1 MIDKEMNK
9 GDLQEAVGISSS
21 TMAKMTKGEAVS
33 MSVLERICDELDCDF
48 GDLVS
53 YVRRNNKD

>member
-1 MIDKEMNK
+1 MNK

-21 TMAKMTKGEAVS
+21 TMAKMTKGETVS
-33 MSVLERICDELDCDF
+33 MGILKRICDELDCDF

-53 YVRRNNKD
+53 YVRKRDNN